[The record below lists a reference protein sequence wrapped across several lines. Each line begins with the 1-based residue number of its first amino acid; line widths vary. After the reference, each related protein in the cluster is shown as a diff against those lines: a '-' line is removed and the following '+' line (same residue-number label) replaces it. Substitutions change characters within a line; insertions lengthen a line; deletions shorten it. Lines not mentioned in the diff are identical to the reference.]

1 VEEVRRF
8 GSMDELSRTL
18 ASIVLRLQF
27 DSFLFPAGEISPP
40 GWE

>member
-1 VEEVRRF
+1 VRRF

-27 DSFLFPAGEISPP
+27 DSFLFLLAEIPPP
-40 GWE
+40 GWG